1 MCNLSRVVP
10 EIPRLEGTE
19 PGLRRNRRLDT
30 ILEGLALIEPEVHGD
45 ERGFLVETFRDEVW
59 RDLGIDMKAAQENH
73 SRSGR
78 NILRGL
84 HFQTSPGQAKL
95 VRCIRGRIWDVAVD
109 LRRDSPTYGQW
120 EGHELDDEKHRQFLV
135 PVGFAHGFCV
145 LSDVADVAYKLSSLY
160 DPATEAGIAWDD
172 PDVRVEWP
180 ISDPV
185 LSERDKTAPR
195 LAEIADRLPW

>member
-1 MCNLSRVVP
+1 MP
-10 EIPRLEGTE
+10 KRLETK
-19 PGLRRNRRLDT
+19 
-30 ILEGLALIEPEVHGD
+30 LEGLVLIEPEVHGD
-45 ERGFLVETFRDEVW
+45 ERGFLVETFRDGLW
-59 RDLGIDMKAAQENH
+59 RELGIEMEAAQENH

-109 LRRDSPTYGQW
+109 LRRESATYGQW
-120 EGHELDDEKHRQFLV
+120 EGHELDDETHRQFLV

-172 PDVRVEWP
+172 PDVGVEWP
-180 ISDPV
+180 ISDPQ

-195 LAEIADRLPW
+195 LSEIADRLPW

>member
-1 MCNLSRVVP
+1 MP
-10 EIPRLEGTE
+10 KRLET
-19 PGLRRNRRLDT
+19 RLD
-30 ILEGLALIEPEVHGD
+30 GLVLIEPEVHGD
-45 ERGFLVETFRDEVW
+45 ERGFLVETFRGETW
-59 RDLGIDMKAAQENH
+59 RELGVDMRTAQENH

-95 VRCIRGRIWDVAVD
+95 VRCMRGRIWDVAVD
-109 LRRDSPTYGQW
+109 LRRGSDTYGRW
-120 EGHELDDEKHRQFLV
+120 EGHELDDEAHRQFLV

-145 LSDVADVAYKLSSLY
+145 LSDTADVAYKLSSLY

-172 PDVRVEWP
+172 PDVGVEWP
-180 ISDPV
+180 ISDPQ

-195 LAEIADRLPW
+195 LSDIEDRLPW